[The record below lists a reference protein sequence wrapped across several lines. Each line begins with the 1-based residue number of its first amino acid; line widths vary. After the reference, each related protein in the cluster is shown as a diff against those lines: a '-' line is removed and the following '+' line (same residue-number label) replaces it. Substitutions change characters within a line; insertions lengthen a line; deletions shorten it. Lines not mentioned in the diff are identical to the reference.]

1 MRRRTA
7 DKKIRLAAVKER
19 TPRLIEALTA
29 VWEHSVRATHH
40 FLSEPEI
47 LRIRAYVP
55 QAVGGVAQLV
65 AAENQAGEPV
75 GFMGV
80 ENGRLEMLFLA
91 PEARGCG
98 LGGRLLRCGIEQY
111 GVREVTVNEQ
121 NPQAVD
127 FYAHFGFRT
136 YRRTE
141 RDEEGGPYPL
151 LYMRLPSDCP

>member
-1 MRRRTA
+1 M

-19 TPRLIEALTA
+19 TPRLVEALTA

-40 FLSEPEI
+40 FLSESEI

-98 LGGRLLRCGIEQY
+98 RGGRLLRCGIEQY

>member
-1 MRRRTA
+1 M

-19 TPRLIEALTA
+19 TPRLVEALTA

-40 FLSEPEI
+40 FLSESEI

-111 GVREVTVNEQ
+111 GVWEVTVNEQ

-127 FYAHFGFRT
+127 FHAHFGFRT

>member
-1 MRRRTA
+1 M
-7 DKKIRLAAVKER
+7 DKEIRLAAVKER
-19 TPRLIEALTA
+19 TPRLLEALTA
-29 VWEHSVRATHH
+29 VWERSVRATHH
-40 FLSEPEI
+40 FLSETEI

-55 QAVGGVAQLV
+55 QAIGGVAQLV

-121 NPQAVD
+121 NPQAVN

-151 LYMRLPSDCP
+151 LYMRLPADCP

>member
-1 MRRRTA
+1 M

-40 FLSEPEI
+40 FLSESEI

-98 LGGRLLRCGIEQY
+98 RGGRLLRCGIEQY

-141 RDEEGGPYPL
+141 RDEEGGLYPL

>member
-1 MRRRTA
+1 M

-19 TPRLIEALTA
+19 TPRLVEALTA

-40 FLSEPEI
+40 FLSESEI

-65 AAENQAGEPV
+65 AAENQAVEPV

-80 ENGRLEMLFLA
+80 EN
-91 PEARGCG
+91 
-98 LGGRLLRCGIEQY
+98 GRLLRCGIEQY

>member
-1 MRRRTA
+1 M

-40 FLSEPEI
+40 FLSESEI

-80 ENGRLEMLFLA
+80 ENGRLEMLFPA

-98 LGGRLLRCGIEQY
+98 RGGRLLRCGIEQY

>member
-1 MRRRTA
+1 M

-40 FLSEPEI
+40 FLSESEI

-151 LYMRLPSDCP
+151 LYMRLPSACP